1 MGYAS
6 RTDQTGPRRRNDA
19 EEADILDRR
28 HCSAIKETAVDVSD
42 DVLMLDLTSEYDI
55 SMEVWKLTTI
65 SSEIE
70 DVFGLKLKIIR
81 S

>member
-1 MGYAS
+1 M
-6 RTDQTGPRRRNDA
+6 RNDA
-19 EEADILDRR
+19 EDSGYPDRR